1 MSGINAKTATLVLLT
16 LSDMRNRSFDMNE
29 EKKPLGA
36 RIGDIMGQVLATT
49 MVICAWLIVIA
60 FTLKCLW
67 FIIFRFLG

>member
-1 MSGINAKTATLVLLT
+1 
-16 LSDMRNRSFDMNE
+16 MNE

-36 RIGDIMGQVLATT
+36 CIGDIMGQVLATT

-67 FIIFRFLG
+67 FIIFRFLE

>member
-1 MSGINAKTATLVLLT
+1 
-16 LSDMRNRSFDMNE
+16 MNE

-36 RIGDIMGQVLATT
+36 RIGDIMGQVLALT

-67 FIIFRFLG
+67 FIVFRFLG